1 MLSLTLIIVTSFILL
16 IAAITDLKTLEVPDW
31 LNYAGIAAGIG
42 IHLLFSLQTWSWLPM
57 LSSAIGFLVAFG
69 LACLMFYTGQWGGG
83 DAKLLMALGALI
95 GFEPSKLAFGTS
107 YLINLVFIGG
117 AWGFLWTAMLAIKN
131 YKKFW
136 TEFKKTRQEK
146 KYIKLRKITL
156 ATVIML
162 AILSFLIT
170 SFRIEI
176 IILAAVSFVLC
187 HLTIFIKSVE
197 LSSMHRWVT
206 PDKLTEGDWLVNPV
220 KIGKE
225 KLIPPKLGLE
235 TEQVELLQKLYKQKK
250 LDKVLVKYGIP
261 FAPAFLIAFI
271 ATIIFN
277 NIIFTII
284 TQV

>member
-1 MLSLTLIIVTSFILL
+1 MLSLTLIIVTLVLL
-16 IAAITDLKTLEVPDW
+16 AIAAITDFKSLEVPDW
-31 LNYAGIAAGIG
+31 LNYAGIAVGIG
-42 IHLLFSLQTWSWLPM
+42 IHLMFSLQQWSYWPLA
-57 LSSAIGFLVAFG
+57 SSLAGLAITFG

-83 DAKLLMALGALI
+83 DAKLLMAMGALI

-107 YLINLVFIGG
+107 FLINLVFVGG
-117 AWGFLWTAMLAIKN
+117 AWGFLWTTILAVKDH
-131 YKKFW
+131 KEFW

-156 ATVIML
+156 ATVAAL
-162 AILSFLIT
+162 TILSFIIT

-176 IILAAVSFVLC
+176 IILAAVCFVLC

-197 LSSMHRWVT
+197 LSSMHKWVT

-220 KIGKE
+220 KTGKE

-235 TEQVELLQKLYKQKK
+235 TEQVKLLQKLYAQKK
-250 LDKVLVKYGIP
+250 INKVLVKYGIP

-271 ATIIFN
+271 ITVIFN
-277 NIIFTII
+277 NIVFTLL